1 MRIRI
6 VLFPEILTSKSVEE
20 EEKKRRGRNK
30 VYCYLSSYPCAS
42 HEVLP
47 FPGRAVYDPSNLS
60 PPIARRFSG
69 GILLARVKSDGR
81 DRVPA

>member
-6 VLFPEILTSKSVEE
+6 VLVPEILTSKSVEE
-20 EEKKRRGRNK
+20 KKKRRRNK
-30 VYCYLSSYPCAS
+30 LYCYLSFYPCAT

-47 FPGRAVYDPSNLS
+47 FPGSAVYDPSNLS

-81 DRVPA
+81 DRVPV